1 MVLSQ
6 NGMKACFCLNINNQV
21 NHLFWWAS
29 FYNLAKGLA
38 SLIASIRD
46 FQTTIFY
53 FKRNMFGYIMTS
65 VGHPI
70 HFVILRNTEQKG
82 HQIIN
87 ASCFEIRVGNLKL
100 RIVKVILPML
110 MNSCHH
116 TFDKKQNF
124 IFISKQWCY

>member
-1 MVLSQ
+1 
-6 NGMKACFCLNINNQV
+6 
-21 NHLFWWAS
+21 
-29 FYNLAKGLA
+29 
-38 SLIASIRD
+38 
-46 FQTTIFY
+46 
-53 FKRNMFGYIMTS
+53 MTS

-70 HFVILRNTEQKG
+70 HFVILRNTEYKG

-116 TFDKKQNF
+116 TFDKK
-124 IFISKQWCY
+124 